1 MPSGIKTLE
10 KIHRELWKKSRQDEP
25 FNQLETEEIKKTIKQ
40 NAGLDDRT
48 VKKYWQE
55 LKELDRMTEIPKLG
69 RYRIQEPDQESVE
82 NAGEQSRINIR
93 VDQGLKEAA
102 ERLGINVSSLLNK
115 SLAEEVSTV
124 RDYVSDLTSDELSEQ
139 EAEYAFQLV
148 TQELYKKMPDQE
160 TEAKID
166 KQRRGKYKE
175 VFNVDEIDSDT
186 YEHLEQLRLQAWE
199 LAESLGVQSP
209 R

>member
-25 FNQLETEEIKKTIKQ
+25 FNQLETGEIKKTIKQ

-166 KQRRGKYKE
+166 KQRREKYKE
-175 VFNVDEIDSDT
+175 VFKVDEIDSDT